1 MRLPL
6 DFNPPHNRQRLAMM
20 LAVSLF
26 LGWFVPLTFRVTNG
40 QERGQGVKIKVEN
53 GRVIDLYDESH
64 ALVIG
69 VSDYNNGWRKLPGVV
84 ADVALLDANPLE
96 KIENKR
102 RIAAVIVNGRFLSKD
117 TLQRKLIVERKN
129 ILRISQGMLT
139 LLSLA
144 AILASGSCDRGEQG
158 NWLLTTARFEQL
170 MQTIS
175 DGWNEGNAQKAA
187 NCFTEDAIY
196 SAPPD
201 LSCPFTSLHSLPTR
215 QATLIP
221 APLNAAP
228 ETRVGI
234 RARRE
239 ASRAAISGP

>member
-84 ADVALLDANPLE
+84 ADVVLLDANPLE

-102 RIAAVIVNGRFLSKD
+102 RIAAVIVNGRFLSK
-117 TLQRKLIVERKN
+117 VN
-129 ILRISQGMLT
+129 
-139 LLSLA
+139 
-144 AILASGSCDRGEQG
+144 
-158 NWLLTTARFEQL
+158 
-170 MQTIS
+170 
-175 DGWNEGNAQKAA
+175 
-187 NCFTEDAIY
+187 
-196 SAPPD
+196 
-201 LSCPFTSLHSLPTR
+201 
-215 QATLIP
+215 
-221 APLNAAP
+221 
-228 ETRVGI
+228 
-234 RARRE
+234 
-239 ASRAAISGP
+239 